1 MASKGSDV
9 LQLRIAKAIPSDVG
23 FGRARI
29 SSDNELGLKP
39 GDIIEIKGET
49 GMTAATYWRS
59 RPEDSKMDIV
69 RIDGIIRKNA
79 GVSLGDKVEIRKVEV
94 VPCKKL
100 VLSPVMVNKQNKN
113 KPSAMQFGP
122 NIEGFARR
130 GLNKRPVV
138 TGDRIF
144 IPGITLFAETLP
156 FAVRSTTPKGIVQV
170 LPDTEIVIKDEQ
182 VDEESS
188 ADSEGI
194 TYEDIGGIGNQLQK
208 VREMI
213 AVSYTHLTLPTKR
226 IV

>member
-1 MASKGSDV
+1 
-9 LQLRIAKAIPSDVG
+9 
-23 FGRARI
+23 
-29 SSDNELGLKP
+29 
-39 GDIIEIKGET
+39 
-49 GMTAATYWRS
+49 
-59 RPEDSKMDIV
+59 
-69 RIDGIIRKNA
+69 
-79 GVSLGDKVEIRKVEV
+79 
-94 VPCKKL
+94 
-100 VLSPVMVNKQNKN
+100 
-113 KPSAMQFGP
+113 MQFGP

-138 TGDRIF
+138 AGDRIF

-170 LPDTEIVIKDEQ
+170 LPETEIVIKDEQ

-213 AVSYTHLTLPTKR
+213 ELPLKHPELSL
-226 IV
+226 IHI